1 MRTDLCKMAR
11 MLQLSPDGHKV
22 GTKRRLPT
30 NLGKRWK
37 TLKPPEGTA
46 KLQTE
51 TLRKHPLWAAGIPVA
66 SGVRIISAN
75 GGQAPDPN
83 ARASRRLTRP
93 HVESR
98 GRAYLPIIPVDES
111 ADDQPVDICRASGSR
126 GKASHSVPTMAGAC
140 AASDAI
146 GNKRAETRRRVRR
159 RARSFRSAN
168 STAAARRGR

>member
-1 MRTDLCKMAR
+1 M
-11 MLQLSPDGHKV
+11 G
-22 GTKRRLPT
+22 G
-30 NLGKRWK
+30 
-37 TLKPPEGTA
+37 
-46 KLQTE
+46 
-51 TLRKHPLWAAGIPVA
+51 KHPLWAAGIPVA

-159 RARSFRSAN
+159 RARFFRSAN

>member
-1 MRTDLCKMAR
+1 MAGSGDRNQIVGQVTIRHPRLDGNWRNPSSRVVSMRQK
-11 MLQLSPDGHKV
+11 S
-22 GTKRRLPT
+22 
-30 NLGKRWK
+30 
-37 TLKPPEGTA
+37 
-46 KLQTE
+46 
-51 TLRKHPLWAAGIPVA
+51 KHPLWAAGIPVA